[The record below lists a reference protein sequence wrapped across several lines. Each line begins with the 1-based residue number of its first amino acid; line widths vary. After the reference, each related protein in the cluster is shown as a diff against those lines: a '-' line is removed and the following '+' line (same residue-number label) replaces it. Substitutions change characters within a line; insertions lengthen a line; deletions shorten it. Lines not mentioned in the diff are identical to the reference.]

1 MNTFK
6 DLLRV
11 RSDRIFK
18 ANIAIVLLPL
28 LIIVLPAYGQG
39 DYREFYS
46 GSIRTTNTGMYMLG
60 GWAITN
66 IATGAYG
73 WSRFDG
79 DKKYFHQMNLFWNTV
94 NLSIAGYALY
104 SNSML
109 DISAMGAD
117 EIMDKHTG
125 TERILLINTALNVG
139 YIGTGLLMRHFSG
152 RSEKHGD
159 LLKGYGNSVIL
170 QGSFLFVF
178 DLVLYGILRNQR
190 IDFMD
195 NINVAL
201 FPDGAALRFVFPL

>member
-1 MNTFK
+1 MKLIVSDVNRNYFTTLFAVAM
-6 DLLRV
+6 LLV
-11 RSDRIFK
+11 T
-18 ANIAIVLLPL
+18 AI
-28 LIIVLPAYGQG
+28 PAYGQEEH
-39 DYREFYS
+39 REFYS
-46 GSIRTTNTGMYMLG
+46 RSIRTTNTGMYILG

-66 IATGAYG
+66 MAIGAYG
-73 WSRFDG
+73 WSSFDG
-79 DKKYFHQMNLFWNTV
+79 DTKYFHQMNLFWNTV

-104 SNSML
+104 SNYRL

-139 YIGTGLLMRHFSG
+139 YIGTGFLMRHLSG
-152 RSEKHGD
+152 RSEKHSD

-178 DLVLYGILRNQR
+178 DIVLYRILRSQR
-190 IDFMD
+190 YDFMD

-201 FPDGAALRFVFPL
+201 LPDGAALRFVLPL